1 MRILLGDDL
10 GVRNLDVGQQLDRFR
25 GSLLFVHALMDHERL
40 GDLTADGEDRVQ
52 ARHRL
57 LEDHGDL
64 VAADLVHFVH
74 GQLGQILTVEE
85 DLAGVN
91 IAVAV
96 EQTENAHGRDALAGA
111 GFADDA
117 EHLARI
123 QRIADAVDR
132 LDRAAFGREESLQV
146 F

>member
-1 MRILLGDDL
+1 
-10 GVRNLDVGQQLDRFR
+10 
-25 GSLLFVHALMDHERL
+25 MDHERL

-85 DLAGVN
+85 DLAGVD

-96 EQTENAHGRDALAGA
+96 KQAENAHGRDALAGT
-111 GFADDA
+111 GFADNA
-117 EHLARI
+117 EDLACVK
-123 QRIADAVDR
+123 RIADAVDR
-132 LDRAAFGREESLQV
+132 LDRAALGREESLQIL
-146 F
+146 